1 MRVLVTGAGGFVG
14 RQVVR
19 ELASAGHEVI
29 AVDRNAEVLNRVI
42 AANPSASV
50 AAIDLDDHP
59 AVRDL
64 LRRGPPDGLIHLAW
78 YAHPKDYLT
87 SHANLASLAM
97 TNALIEATLAAGC
110 RRLVVGGSCVEYAES
125 DRPMVE
131 GDPVG
136 ARTLYAVCKS
146 SAHQIA
152 RVLAEEAG
160 AALAWARIF
169 HIHGPGEAPG
179 RLIPWVAQQIRAGV
193 SVPLTDGAQVRD
205 QLHVADVA
213 AALVALVVSG
223 STGVYNVCSGQP
235 VTLKQVL
242 ETVGDI
248 LGGRHLLAFGS
259 LPHRPNE
266 TMYLVGDS
274 TRLRALGWSPRF
286 GLRDGLTDA
295 LGEKF

>member
-19 ELASAGHEVI
+19 ELAGAGHDVI
-29 AVDRNAEVLNRVI
+29 AVDRNAEVLNRI
-42 AANPSASV
+42 AAATPAASV
-50 AAIDLDDHP
+50 EAIDLDDRQ

-64 LRRGPPDGLIHLAW
+64 LRRRPPDGLIHLAW

-97 TNALIEATLAAGC
+97 TNALMEAALAAGC

-125 DRPMVE
+125 DRPLVE

-136 ARTLYAVCKS
+136 ARTLYAACKS

-152 RVLAEEAG
+152 RVMAEEAG

-169 HIHGPGEAPG
+169 HIHGPGEAQG
-179 RLIPWVAQQIRAGV
+179 RLIPWVAQQIRAGL
-193 SVPLTDGAQVRD
+193 SVPLTDGTQVRD

-213 AALVALVVSG
+213 AALVALVVSD
-223 STGVYNVCSGQP
+223 STGIYNVCSGQP
-235 VTLKQVL
+235 VTLRQVL

-248 LGGRHLLAFGS
+248 LGRRDLLAFGS

-266 TMYLVGDS
+266 TMYLVGDPA
-274 TRLRALGWSPRF
+274 RLRASGWTPRF
-286 GLRDGLTDA
+286 GLRDGLADA
-295 LGEKF
+295 LRENF